1 MNALR
6 NRGTDEW
13 MMAMRA
19 MVMHDGGLELTEI
32 PTPQPGPGEVL
43 VKTLA
48 EGICGT
54 DLHCVKHGS
63 AFAAGVKTVVGKDL
77 MDVSKPLVLGHEFY
91 AEIVEHGPDTQ
102 ATLATGT
109 RVVSAPFLLRP
120 EPAQLG
126 FAGVETPGGYA
137 EFMVLTEALLIPV
150 PDGVASDLASM
161 TEPMAV
167 SLHAVNRGAV
177 GSDDVPLVIGCGPI
191 GLAVIAVLKMRG
203 VGPIVAADF
212 SPARRALAAKLG
224 ADVVV
229 DPRES
234 SPYESWREVAATSDP
249 ARFGRQTALFPGLA
263 LRPSVVFE
271 CVGVPGIIQQ
281 ILAGAAA
288 GSRVVIA
295 GLCMQED
302 RFEPTFGILK
312 EIDLI
317 FSQYY
322 SLDEFAQT
330 LAHLAAGELQVDPLI
345 TRRVGLDGIK
355 QAYSDLTDPEKEAK
369 IIIEHHLD

>member
-1 MNALR
+1 
-6 NRGTDEW
+6 
-13 MMAMRA
+13 MRA

-77 MDVSKPLVLGHEFY
+77 MDVSKPLVLGHEFC

-322 SLDEFAQT
+322 MSSQ
-330 LAHLAAGELQVDPLI
+330 GLQVAQIASGLGYSEQSSYTRACRRWFGHVPPARGPPAQLRKRGSGGPLI
-345 TRRVGLDGIK
+345 RSGIVLP
-355 QAYSDLTDPEKEAK
+355 QR
-369 IIIEHHLD
+369 I